1 MKNKISIEKLDNGL
15 TIYLKEIHS
24 APIISHWVW
33 YRVGARNEQAG
44 FTGISHWV
52 EHMQFKGT
60 QRFSGNL
67 MDRVIARE
75 GGLWN
80 AFTHLDW
87 TTYYETMPANKIDV
101 ALELEADRMFNS
113 IYDPIEVDY
122 ERKVILSEKE
132 GKEND
137 PFSRLNNAVIN
148 VGFEKHPYR
157 NEVIGTSEDLNR
169 IQRDDLYQHY
179 RRYYQPANAVIAIA
193 GDFDS
198 IAMVKKINNLYGEF
212 PSRPIITP
220 EAEPELMIRQKKEV
234 LLRGPGDTTFVQLA
248 YRAPSASNPDFYAY
262 TILDSLLTG
271 PASLNMFGGGG
282 TSNKT
287 SRLYQKLVEKELAL
301 NIFGGLQATIDP
313 FVYEIVMTLHP
324 DKKPETL
331 IAALDNE
338 IDRILNKR
346 IRRREIDRAVKQAR
360 ALFAYGLE
368 NITNQAFWLGY
379 AEMFSDYDWFV
390 QYLDRLS
397 EIRPADVRKIAQ
409 KYFNP
414 ENRIIGLYI
423 PDNGQGDG
431 S

>member
-1 MKNKISIEKLDNGL
+1 MKNKITIEKLDNGL

-87 TTYYETMPANKIDV
+87 TTYYETMPANKIDI

-179 RRYYQPANAVIAIA
+179 RRFYQPANAVIAIA

-331 IAALDNE
+331 INALDNE

-397 EIRPADVRKIAQ
+397 EIKPADVRKIAQ

>member
-198 IAMVKKINNLYGEF
+198 ITMVKKINNLYGEF

-248 YRAPSASNPDFYAY
+248 YRAPSASNPDFYAF

-346 IRRREIDRAVKQAR
+346 IRRREIERAVKQAR